1 MPAPRISVTQD
12 FSKPVDRIFDFL
24 SEHENLSN
32 IFPGKVSRVR
42 DGTDGTR
49 NGVGSVRKIAA
60 GPGPKLIEENTV
72 VIPNE
77 RIEYKLTG
85 GVPVKHHHGTMQ
97 FSSLPDGGSRLKYD
111 IELELPIPGAAP
123 VVAAVLKQTIVRG
136 LRRVEKLA

>member
-1 MPAPRISVTQD
+1 MPEPRISVTQD
-12 FSKPVDRIFDFL
+12 FSKPVDRIFAYL
-24 SEHENLSN
+24 SDHENLTT
-32 IFPGKVSRVR
+32 IFPGKVTRVR
-42 DGTDGTR
+42 DGNDGTP

-85 GVPVKHHHGTMQ
+85 GVPVKHHHGTML
-97 FSSLPDGGSRLKYD
+97 FSSLPNGGSRLKYD

-123 VVAAVLKQTIVRG
+123 VVAAVLKKTIERG
-136 LRRVEKLA
+136 LRRVEERA